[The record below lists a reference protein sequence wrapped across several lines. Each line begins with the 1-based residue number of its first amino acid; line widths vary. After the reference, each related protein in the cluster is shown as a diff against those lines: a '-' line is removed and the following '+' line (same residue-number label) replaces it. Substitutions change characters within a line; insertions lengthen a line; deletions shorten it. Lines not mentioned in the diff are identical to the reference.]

1 MSRIDDAKVEDIVHK
16 VVARLAPALAG
27 LGSAGP
33 VTNPRANPAPG
44 EVCAP
49 SPPLIARASMTGR
62 GSGSRGIYADVDS
75 AVKAAR
81 AAHDVLVD
89 RLNVKTRDAIIA
101 AIRRTVHENVQAL
114 ANMAVEETGLGRVDD
129 KINKNLLVADKTPG
143 TEILRPIAQSGDDG
157 LMLIE
162 RAPYGVIGAITP
174 TTNPTETIICNAI
187 GMIAA
192 GNSVVFNVHPSAK
205 KVCRFLVEKLND
217 AIMGA
222 GGPEGLIAMM
232 GDPTIESANAMM
244 KHPGVRLVV
253 VTGGPGVVKAAMQSG
268 KRAICGGPG
277 NPPVVVDETADLK
290 KAGKGIVAGCSLDN
304 NIVCIAEKEV
314 FVVDDVA
321 DALLKEI
328 EKAGGALMSRADVA
342 RLEKVVLDADGHHP
356 HKDWVG
362 KDAAK
367 IARAIGKS
375 VPENTRLLLC
385 EVDSEDHPFVQA
397 ELLMPVLAL
406 TRVKSVEEGIA
417 AAVRAE
423 HGFGHTAA
431 MYSTNID
438 ALHQMARAC
447 DCSIFVK
454 NAPTFAGLGLGG
466 EGYTSFTIAS
476 PTGEGLTTAIPFSR
490 ARRSTLK
497 DHFRIV

>member
-1 MSRIDDAKVEDIVHK
+1 MSRIEDQKIDEIVQK
-16 VVARLAPALAG
+16 VVAKLAPALAG
-27 LGSAGP
+27 MGP
-33 VTNPRANPAPG
+33 VTKPQANPSPG
-44 EVCAP
+44 DVCGP
-49 SPPLIARASMTGR
+49 SPALIARAAMTGR
-62 GSGSRGIYADVDS
+62 GSGSRGIYPDVDS

-81 AAHDVLVD
+81 AAHDILVD
-89 RLNVKTRDAIIA
+89 TLSMKVRDQIIA
-101 AIRRTVHENVQAL
+101 AIRATVHEHVKTL
-114 ANMAVEETGLGRVDD
+114 ASMAVEETGLGRYDD

-157 LMLIE
+157 LMLLE

-217 AIMGA
+217 AMMAA
-222 GGPEGLIAMM
+222 GGPEGLIAMI
-232 GDPTIESANAMM
+232 GEPTIESANAMM

-277 NPPVVVDETADLK
+277 NPPVVVDDTANLK
-290 KAGKGIVAGCSLDN
+290 TAGKGIVLGCSLDN

-314 FVVDDVA
+314 FVVEDAA
-321 DALLKEI
+321 DGLIKEI
-328 EKAGGALMSRADVA
+328 EKSGGAIMSRADIA
-342 RLEKVVLDADGHHP
+342 KLEKVVLDADGHHP

-397 ELLMPVLAL
+397 ELLMPVLSL
-406 TRVKSVEEGIA
+406 VRVKNVDDGIA

-438 ALHQMARAC
+438 ALHKMARAM

-454 NAPTFAGLGLGG
+454 NAPTYAGLGLGG

-476 PTGEGLTTAIPFSR
+476 PTGEGLTTALSFSR
-490 ARRSTLK
+490 ERRCTLK

>member
-1 MSRIDDAKVEDIVHK
+1 MSSVDDKKIDEIVQR
-16 VVARLAPALAG
+16 VVAKLAPALG
-27 LGSAGP
+27 MGP
-33 VTNPRANPAPG
+33 VTNPRATPAPA
-44 EVCAP
+44 EVCGP
-49 SPPLIARASMTGR
+49 SPALISRATMTGR
-62 GSGSRGIYADVDS
+62 GSGRRGVYDDVDS

-81 AAHDVLVD
+81 AAHDALVD
-89 RLNVKTRDAIIA
+89 TMTMKTRDAMIA
-101 AIRRTVHENVQAL
+101 AMRKAVHDNVQAL
-114 ANMAVEETGLGRVDD
+114 ATMAVEETGLGRVAD

-157 LMLIE
+157 LMLLE

-174 TTNPTETIICNAI
+174 TTNPTETIICNSI

-192 GNSVVFNVHPSAK
+192 GNAVVFNVHPSAK
-205 KVCRFLVEKLND
+205 KVSRFVVEKLND
-217 AIMGA
+217 AIVGA
-222 GGPEGLIAMM
+222 GGPDGLLNMV
-232 GDPTIESANAMM
+232 GEPTIESANQLMT
-244 KHPGVRLVV
+244 HPGIRLVV
-253 VTGGPGVVKAAMQSG
+253 VTGGPGVVQAAMKSG

-277 NPPVVVDETADLK
+277 NPPVVVDDTADMR
-290 KAGKGIVAGCSLDN
+290 KAGAGIVNGCSLDN

-314 FVVDDVA
+314 FVVADVA
-321 DALLKEI
+321 DALKREMV
-328 EKAGGALMSRADVA
+328 KAGAVEMSRSDIAK
-342 RLEKVVLDADGHHP
+342 LEKLVLADDRAHP

-367 IARAIGKS
+367 IARAIGKT
-375 VPENTRLLLC
+375 VPDDTRLLLC
-385 EVDSEDHPFVQA
+385 EVDGEDHPFIQS
-397 ELLMPVLAL
+397 ELLMPVLGL
-406 TRVKSVEEGIA
+406 MRVKSVEDGID

-438 ALHQMARAC
+438 ALHRMARAM

-454 NAPTFAGLGLGG
+454 NAPTYAGLGLGG

-476 PTGEGLTTAIPFSR
+476 PTGEGLTTALSFSR
-490 ARRSTLK
+490 ERRCTLK

>member
-1 MSRIDDAKVEDIVHK
+1 MAWQASVS
-16 VVARLAPALAG
+16 G
-27 LGSAGP
+27 TGTGTGSAAIHRGG
-33 VTNPRANPAPG
+33 R
-44 EVCAP
+44 
-49 SPPLIARASMTGR
+49 R
-62 GSGSRGIYADVDS
+62 GSYDDVDS
-75 AVKAAR
+75 AVRAAR
-81 AAHDVLVD
+81 AAHDQLVD
-89 RLNVKTRDAIIA
+89 KMTLKQRDVIIA
-101 AIRRTVHENVQAL
+101 ALRQCTQDHVNEISQ
-114 ANMAVEETGLGRVDD
+114 MAVDETGLGRLDD

-143 TEILRPIAQSGDDG
+143 IEILRPWAQSGDDG
-157 LMLIE
+157 LVLME

-174 TTNPTETIICNAI
+174 TTNPTETILCNAI

-192 GNSVVFNVHPSAK
+192 GNAVVFNVHPSAK
-205 KVCRFLVEKLND
+205 KVCRYFVEKCND
-217 AIMGA
+217 YMARVGA
-222 GGPEGLIAMM
+222 PEGLLSMV
-232 GDPTIESANAMM
+232 GEPTIESANALM

-277 NPPVVVDETADLK
+277 NPPVVVDETADMRR
-290 KAGKGIVAGCSLDN
+290 AGKGIVLGCSLDN

-314 FVVDDVA
+314 FVVDEVA
-321 DALLKEI
+321 DMLKRELCQN
-328 EKAGGALMSRADVA
+328 GAAELSRADVV
-342 RLEKVVLDADGHHP
+342 RLERVVMDQDGQHP

-375 VPENTRLLLC
+375 VPEGTRVLLC
-385 EVDSEDHPFVQA
+385 EVDSEDHPFVQT
-397 ELLMPVLAL
+397 ELLMPVLPL
-406 TRVKSVEEGIA
+406 VRVKSVDEGIA
-417 AAVRAE
+417 AAVRVE

-438 ALHQMARAC
+438 SLHKMARAI

-454 NAPTFAGLGLGG
+454 NAPTYAGLGLGG

-476 PTGEGLTTAIPFSR
+476 PTGEGLTTAVSFSR
-490 ARRSTLK
+490 ERRCTLK